1 MRIIG
6 IELFEKLV
14 IEQVE
19 LAKYTNLGIGGP
31 ARYFAEAPNP
41 ESVIAGIRWAES
53 GNLPVFILGGGSNIV
68 VADSG
73 FPGLVLRPRILGIE
87 TIQTSD
93 TVTVTVGAGED
104 WDTLVST
111 CVANSWAGVECLS
124 GIPGSVGATP
134 IQNVGAYGQE
144 ISETMASL
152 TAIDKKTLELVT
164 ITREECEFGYR
175 TSRFKTKDRDRFIIT
190 TVSYRLRPDGAP
202 SIRYPELQRYLANH
216 YDGPPSLSNVRE
228 AVIAIRKKKAMVI
241 DPADTD
247 SRSVGSF
254 FVNPVVTSSE
264 FERIK
269 QRAQRHA
276 ITGADIV
283 SFPVAD
289 GKTKLSAAWLIEHSG
304 FPRGFEFGNV
314 GTSTKHSLAIINRGE
329 GTAAEV
335 KELAEKI
342 ISEVNHRFGVGL
354 VPEPVFVGFES

>member
-1 MRIIG
+1 VFNQLIT
-6 IELFEKLV
+6 ENV
-14 IEQVE
+14 S
-19 LAKYTNLGIGGP
+19 LAKYTNLMIGGP
-31 ARYFAEAPNP
+31 ARYFAEVTNT
-41 ESVIAGIRWAES
+41 ESLVAGIKWAES
-53 GNLPVFILGGGSNIV
+53 NNLSVFILGGGSNIV

-73 FPGLVLRPRILGIE
+73 FPGLVLRPRILGID
-87 TIQTSD
+87 TDQTD
-93 TVTVTVGAGED
+93 EIVTVTAGAGED
-104 WDTLVST
+104 WDNFVST
-111 CVANSWAGVECLS
+111 CVADNWAGVECLS

-144 ISETMASL
+144 ISETMVSL
-152 TAIDKKTLELVT
+152 TAVDTKTSEVVT

-190 TVSYRLRPDGAP
+190 TVSYRLRPGGLP
-202 SIRYPELQRYLANH
+202 SVRYPELQRYLANH
-216 YDGPPSLSNVRE
+216 HDGPPSLSNVRE

-247 SRSVGSF
+247 SHSVGSF

-264 FERIK
+264 FEQIK

-283 SFPVAD
+283 SFPAAD

-304 FPRGFEFGNV
+304 FPKGFKFGNV
-314 GTSTKHSLAIINRGE
+314 GTSTKHSLAIINRGG

-335 KELAEKI
+335 KELSEKI
-342 ISEVNHRFGVGL
+342 ISEVNHRFGIRL